1 MSGKN
6 GPTFQGRQN
15 MKRVIWYH
23 LMDWCTSAKALYV
36 HQLVFNQRKTLQ
48 VSSLQRFCS
57 YLLSALQANRFCF
70 PLSLTIAPGAWKEAW
85 SLVGY
90 CSGTVKPTMSPNFE
104 TLDVIDGGCPDGWD
118 EAGEYDEGDFVA
130 VVVSEGFEDTSGR
143 TRRPSS
149 QPVTPTLKPTS
160 QFCFS
165 PTSSPTTSTSSPSKG
180 PSVSPSSSPTSSPTT
195 TSPSK
200 SPTQNVSPIL

>member
-1 MSGKN
+1 
-6 GPTFQGRQN
+6 
-15 MKRVIWYH
+15 
-23 LMDWCTSAKALYV
+23 
-36 HQLVFNQRKTLQ
+36 LQ